1 MLKRYMLLAVATVFL
16 AFQLLTGSANAI
28 EIDEAV
34 RTVPGDAS
42 GATVTASLDDL
53 ANGERKFNFACSIC
67 HTGGDTKTN
76 PTINL
81 STGSLEGATPS
92 RNNVAALVDYMNNP
106 TTYDGLEEIAELHP
120 STQSTDVFPQMR
132 NLNDDDLVDVAE
144 YILVQPNIKGESW
157 GGGKSTR

>member
-16 AFQLLTGSANAI
+16 AFQLLTGSASAVDIN
-28 EIDEAV
+28 EAV
-34 RTVPGDAS
+34 RTVPADGS
-42 GATVTASLDDL
+42 GGTVTASLDDL

-81 STGSLEGATPS
+81 STGALEGATPS

-106 TTYDGLEEIAELHP
+106 TTYDGFEEIAELHP
-120 STQSTDVFPQMR
+120 STQSTDIFPAMR
-132 NLNDDDLVDVAE
+132 NFTEDDLVNVAE
-144 YILVQPNIKGESW
+144 YILVRPNVVGDQW

>member
-16 AFQLLTGSANAI
+16 AFQLLTGSANAVDI
-28 EIDEAV
+28 NEAV
-34 RTVPGDAS
+34 RTVPADAS
-42 GATVTASLDDL
+42 GATMTASLDDL
-53 ANGERKFNFACSIC
+53 ANGERKFAYACSIC

-81 STGSLEGATPS
+81 STGALENATPS
-92 RNNVAALVDYMNNP
+92 RDNVAALVDYMNNP

-120 STQSTDVFPQMR
+120 STQSADVFPAMR
-132 NLNDDDLVDVAE
+132 NLNDDDLVNIAE
-144 YILVQPNIKGESW
+144 HILVQPKILGDMW